1 MNQQQIILQNLREI
15 IRKNRIDL
23 TIKYIEVLVY
33 AVTICFIPKDIQLY
47 KFYKS
52 SLIVFIQGI
61 ALTHYYLHIIY
72 QHKKQIQNFGYFWS
86 LPFNNLESYN
96 HKELNNSIIL
106 YHKDFLVMRIANL
119 VYSSSFLLS
128 FEIVLFLS
136 APYEFYR
143 YLKTPLNS
151 YSALIIFE
159 VSLYFARRVQLFVFP
174 SLRLFKFCVLLFIS
188 KFRRQNRPIFQ
199 NQNQNQPTET
209 VAIQLQ
215 EKSCSEIDLECII
228 CLQKITDKY
237 VMLQCEHYY
246 HKECIDHW
254 IKQKEICPLCRSS
267 IN

>member
-1 MNQQQIILQNLREI
+1 MNQQQIILSNLREI
-15 IRKNRIDL
+15 IRNNRIDL
-23 TIKYIEVLVY
+23 TIKYIEFMVY
-33 AVTICFIPKDIQLY
+33 AITICFIPKEIQLY
-47 KFYKS
+47 QFYKS

-106 YHKDFLVMRIANL
+106 YHKDFLVMSIANL
-119 VYSSSFLLS
+119 V

-136 APYEFYR
+136 TPYEFYR

-174 SLRLFKFCVLLFIS
+174 FLRLFKFCVLLFIS
-188 KFRRQNRPIFQ
+188 KFRRQNLPIF
-199 NQNQNQPTET
+199 QNQNQPTET

-215 EKSCSEIDLECII
+215 EKSCSEFDLECII

-237 VMLQCEHYY
+237 VMLRCDHYY

-254 IKQKEICPLCRSS
+254 VKQKEICPLCRSS